1 MDELMMQRCL
11 ELANNALGTTYPNPL
26 VGSVIVHNQKI
37 IGEGWHKKAGQDHA
51 EIVAIKS
58 VNDKSLLKES
68 TLYVNL
74 EPCSHFGK
82 TPPCSH
88 KIVEYGIPKVV
99 IGIRDKAS
107 HVNGKGIA
115 YLKEN
120 GVEVIEHILEEE
132 AEWLNRRFFTFHT
145 KNRPYIVL
153 KFAQTSNGYFA
164 PLGQEQKWITNTY
177 CKQLAHKWRTEE
189 ASILV
194 GKRTAE
200 IDQPQLNARL
210 WLGNQPIRVIIS
222 RELSPEIKSFLSS
235 DLKTIVFTEA
245 ENEKMQNVDFIKID
259 FEVNVLEQILHHLH
273 EQNLQ
278 SIIVEGGA
286 TTLAHFIEEN
296 LWDEARVFTGDVA
309 WENGIKSPILENARI
324 KFQQDLGRDEYK
336 LYVNRKQ

>member
-11 ELANNALGTTYPNPL
+11 ELAKNALGSTYPNPL
-26 VGSVIVHNQKI
+26 VGSVIVHNHTI

-51 EIVAIKS
+51 EIVAIKN
-58 VNDKSLLKES
+58 VRDKSLLRES

-88 KIVEYGIPKVV
+88 KIVEFGIPKVV
-99 IGIRDKAS
+99 IGIRDKAA

-145 KNRPYIVL
+145 KKRPYIIL

-164 PLGQEQKWITNTY
+164 PLDEKQKWITNAY
-177 CKQLAHKWRTEE
+177 CKQLTHKWRTEE

-200 IDQPQLNARL
+200 IDQSQLNAR
-210 WLGNQPIRVIIS
+210 WWKGNQPVRVLIS
-222 RELSPEIKSFLSS
+222 KALSPQIKSFLNS
-235 DLKTIVFTEA
+235 DLKTIVFTE
-245 ENEKMQNVDFIKID
+245 EKIEEIKNVDFIKID
-259 FEVNVLEQILHHLH
+259 FKAEVLKQILDHLH
-273 EQNLQ
+273 QRNLQ
-278 SIIVEGGA
+278 SIIIEGGA
-286 TTLAHFIEEN
+286 TTLAHFIKKN
-296 LWDEARVFTGDVA
+296 LWDEARVFTGNVA
-309 WENGIKSPILENARI
+309 WENGIKAPILENAKLLFR
-324 KFQQDLGRDEYK
+324 QDLDRDEYK